1 MKYSFLVAGLGYIFF
16 FIRYAFQAFI
26 YRSID
31 ESSISEYSLF
41 MAMLMFLPFI
51 LGLEKHI
58 LRSKSIAQGGS
69 DKILFELDNL
79 VFGALMFIVVGFQL
93 DRIMLLVNILP
104 IVVLEL
110 LVLEIS
116 RVLIAKG
123 KAIKATVIGGI
134 RAIFPLLSFGLNPHI
149 DMLFLTLWLVFLTF
163 LLLTILLTGTIEL
176 KQFKINLK
184 FTSSINWIYFISGS
198 VKAAFPWFTR
208 GLLVFF
214 LGDVN
219 MANTVIAMSIFAI
232 IEMLV
237 QNFWF
242 TGRYKVIMAE
252 KLSDWM
258 RFLMI
263 SGTIVLYLLMF
274 FMFKNLLEMVNILFK
289 KDIDENT
296 ILLAA
301 LLSFISII
309 SSVFSLLQIKLG
321 SHLAVIII
329 NTSIYVL
336 SFAIIYDL
344 KLGLILLALFLVIN
358 YAKTYNNNVAQ

>member
-1 MKYSFLVAGLGYIFF
+1 
-16 FIRYAFQAFI
+16 
-26 YRSID
+26 
-31 ESSISEYSLF
+31 

-58 LRSKSIAQGGS
+58 LRSKSIAQGGN

-93 DRIMLLVNILP
+93 NRIVLLVNIIP

-123 KAIKATVIGGI
+123 NAIKATVIGGI
-134 RAIFPLLSFGLNPHI
+134 RAILPLLSFGLNPHI
-149 DMLFLTLWLVFLTF
+149 DMLFLTLWLALLTF
-163 LLLTILLTGTIEL
+163 LLIVILITRTIEL
-176 KQFKINLK
+176 NQFKFNLK
-184 FTSSINWIYFISGS
+184 FSSSINWIYFISGAA
-198 VKAAFPWFTR
+198 KAAFPWFTR

-219 MANTVIAMSIFAI
+219 MANTVIAMSLFVI
-232 IEMLV
+232 IEMLI

-242 TGRYKVIMAE
+242 TGRYKVIMAG

-258 RFLMI
+258 KFWMI
-263 SGTIVLYLLMF
+263 SGTIILYILMF
-274 FMFKNLLEMVNILFK
+274 CVVNQLLEMVNILFK
-289 KDIDENT
+289 KDIDESAL
-296 ILLAA
+296 LLAA
-301 LLSFISII
+301 FLSFINII

-321 SHLAVIII
+321 HHLLVILI
-329 NTSIYVL
+329 NTIIYVL
-336 SFAIIYDL
+336 SSAIIYDL
-344 KLGLILLALFLVIN
+344 KLGVILLTLFLVIN